1 MRMVEGAIAALLALT
16 LCPIAAS
23 AQEER
28 CPKGLS
34 NDECDNWYF
43 ERADKVL
50 TEPTANKIAEDSKMT
65 TRPDLIEA
73 IKQTGQEAH
82 RAWVAFREAE
92 CKAYVAANVMSAR
105 TEMGKKMSCLLSLT
119 QRRIAEVKKP

>member
-1 MRMVEGAIAALLALT
+1 MRIVEGAIVALLALT
-16 LCPIAAS
+16 ACPVAAL
-23 AQEER
+23 AQDER

-34 NDECDNWYF
+34 NDDCDNWYF
-43 ERADKVL
+43 ERADNAL
-50 TEPTANKIAEDSKMT
+50 TELVASKIDQNSKMT
-65 TRPDLIEA
+65 TRPDIIEA

-92 CKAYVAANVMSAR
+92 CKAYVAANIMSAR
-105 TEMGKKMSCLLSLT
+105 TEKGKKAACLLSLT